1 MKLTKRLINRAWIPA
16 VLSAVVLLT
25 GCESTQVKKSAEG
38 YNSNY
43 PSREVKGYSQTA
55 HGREGGQRPASA
67 PAQATATKS
76 AAGDIVYED
85 HLVRVEKIYKSGS
98 TVGAPFNYDIIVKA
112 KRAITNVE
120 IDEILPDTIKYQ
132 DSSPKASMNQFGM
145 PSWDLQAFD
154 AGDEMKIN
162 VTVVPQKVGSYKVCS
177 VVRADPLICLPLFIG
192 QPELQITKTGPARV
206 EMGESA
212 TWDIMVK
219 NTGSA
224 IADNVVITDTMPS
237 GFTAVGPVSKNVGSL
252 QPGGNAT
259 FKVTGKSNKVGKFVN
274 TAVANYTGGT
284 PVQATAPIEVVQSAV
299 AITKTGPATGFI
311 FVDETYTITVTN
323 KGNTTLRNLT
333 VTDQLPVGAVL
344 EGKVVGSGEVA
355 DVDTGRTVF
364 IGPKYDAR
372 RAVWG
377 YWREGSQNPLT
388 DDHADQITWKIDSLA
403 AGASKSF
410 KVTFYANKPST
421 TVNNATVKTERGL
434 TDKASAT
441 TVWKAVPGVHTGIR
455 DSIDPIQV
463 GQDTILTVNAENQSG
478 YDTFTVTSQVVTVG
492 DGLTVKSVSSGG
504 TINGN
509 VVSFPPVNLGPGK
522 EVTRTITVTGSKPG
536 TTTSKMETMTNFR
549 DTPVLDQE
557 STTIY

>member
-1 MKLTKRLINRAWIPA
+1 MKLTKRIIKRTWIPA
-16 VLSAVVLLT
+16 VLAAVLLT
-25 GCESTQVKKSAEG
+25 GCESTTVKQSPEG
-38 YNSNY
+38 YAANN

-55 HGREGGQRPASA
+55 HGREGTQLPRTKTAAA
-67 PAQATATKS
+67 PVVKS
-76 AAGDIVYED
+76 SGGDVVYED
-85 HLVRVEKIYKSGS
+85 HLVLVEKIYKTGS
-98 TVGAPFNYDIIVKA
+98 TVGSPFNYDILVKA

-132 DSSPKASMNQFGM
+132 DSSPKASMNQFGQ

-177 VVRADPLICLPLFIG
+177 VVRADPLVCLPLFVG
-192 QPELQITKTGPARV
+192 QPELKITKTGPARI
-206 EMGESA
+206 ELGETA

-219 NTGSA
+219 NTGSSY
-224 IADNVVITDTMPS
+224 ADNVVITDTMPA
-237 GFTAVGPVSKNVGSL
+237 GFTAVGPVSKTVGNM
-252 QPGGNAT
+252 QPGDTAS
-259 FKVTGKSNKVGKFVN
+259 FKVTGKSNKVGKFTN
-274 TAVANYTGGT
+274 TAVANFTGGT

-323 KGNTTLRNLT
+323 KGNTTLKNLV
-333 VTDQLPVGAVL
+333 VTDMLPVGAVL

-355 DVDTGRTVF
+355 DIDTGRTVF

-377 YWREGSQNPLT
+377 YWREGSQTPLT

-421 TVNNATVKTERGL
+421 TVNNAIVKTDRGL

-463 GQDTILTVNAENQSG
+463 GQDTVLTINAENQSG
-478 YDTFTVTSQVVTVG
+478 YDTFTVTSQIVTVG
-492 DGLTVKSVSSGG
+492 DGLTVKSASSGA

-509 VVSFPPVNLGPGK
+509 VVSFPPVNLGPSK

-557 STTIY
+557 STTVY